1 MMHKILDCIAEW
13 RRRMT
18 TVPGPERNPAEIGGI
33 EFERIRVDEALT
45 AVLYPELKRIAQSRM
60 RRERSDHTLQAT
72 ALINELYL
80 RLLKNPDFVWKDRN
94 HFLLSASQAM
104 RNLLVDHA
112 RERKSGKRGGD
123 WIRVDLTDAGTIAPY
138 DAEQIVEVDQVL
150 SELAKKEPR
159 MAQVVELK
167 FFSGMTFE
175 EIGEVLGVDQRT
187 AKRDWT
193 LARVWLAERLGR
205 PNNNERD
212 GMGAD

>member
-1 MMHKILDCIAEW
+1 
-13 RRRMT
+13 MT
-18 TVPGPERNPAEIGGI
+18 TVPAPGRNPAETGGI
-33 EFERIRVDEALT
+33 EPGPIRADDALS
-45 AVLYPELKRIAQSRM
+45 AVLYPELKRIAQTRM
-60 RRERSDHTLQAT
+60 RKERADHTLQAT

-112 RERKSGKRGGD
+112 RERRSGKRGGD
-123 WIRVDLTDAGTIAPY
+123 WIRVEMADVGTMAPRNS
-138 DAEQIVEVDQVL
+138 EQIVEVDKVL
-150 SELAKKEPR
+150 HELAKKEPR

-167 FFSGMTFE
+167 FFAGMTFE
-175 EIGEVLGVDQRT
+175 EIGDVLGVDQRT

-193 LARVWLAERLGR
+193 LARVWLGEHLGGT
-205 PNNNERD
+205 NSNERG